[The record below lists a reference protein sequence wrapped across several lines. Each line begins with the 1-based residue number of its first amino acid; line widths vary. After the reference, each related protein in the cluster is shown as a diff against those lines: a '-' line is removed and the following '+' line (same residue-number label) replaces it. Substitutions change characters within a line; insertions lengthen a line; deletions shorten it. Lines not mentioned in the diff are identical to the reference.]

1 MAKFKRG
8 SLTLARQVF
17 NTPQLII
24 SEDLQTIAQYLV
36 NRANGDVIETSLEQR
51 KDIEKEE
58 SLEVLA
64 NYTNED
70 EKQRYFRR
78 LGISPDGKRGYLDVS
93 GTLVAKAGQI
103 DADCMEL
110 TSYEG
115 LYNQF
120 VKQVNEGIQ
129 ELVMEVSS
137 GGGSAFS
144 CFEMAQQVR
153 DLATEKNIKIYAFVD
168 GLAASAAYAWASIAD
183 EIVARKDS
191 ELGSV
196 GVVVQLINNSKML
209 ENIGLT
215 RTFVYNGSQKIPFN
229 AEGEFSPQFLSSL
242 QKKVDKT
249 GLEFNTF
256 VAKNRNMKVEDVIAT
271 QAEVFDAQ
279 QALEVGFADKIMTR
293 KEFYD
298 NYLPTASQ
306 SREVT
311 ILSAKTQTEEK
322 MTDVTT
328 DLSVEQL
335 ASDLATAKETLAST
349 TEQLT
354 TSQEALQLKEADLEK
369 LAADKVELEKQLS
382 ELQSAKEA
390 LETELTNIKADA
402 LQAERKAKL
411 ESVLGSENDQVAT
424 LLTTTAGLEAT
435 AFDAIVSA
443 LEAKVEKEDK
453 EMEELGNSNAKKAT
467 TPSFNDIL
475 AERMKAK
482 NQ

>member
-36 NRANGDVIETSLEQR
+36 NRANGDVIETSLEQG

-70 EKQRYFRR
+70 EKQRYFKR
-78 LGISPDGKRGYLDVS
+78 LGVSPDGKRGYLNVT

-103 DADCMEL
+103 NADCMEL

-279 QALEVGFADKIMTR
+279 QALEV
-293 KEFYD
+293 
-298 NYLPTASQ
+298 
-306 SREVT
+306 
-311 ILSAKTQTEEK
+311 
-322 MTDVTT
+322 
-328 DLSVEQL
+328 
-335 ASDLATAKETLAST
+335 
-349 TEQLT
+349 
-354 TSQEALQLKEADLEK
+354 
-369 LAADKVELEKQLS
+369 
-382 ELQSAKEA
+382 
-390 LETELTNIKADA
+390 
-402 LQAERKAKL
+402 
-411 ESVLGSENDQVAT
+411 
-424 LLTTTAGLEAT
+424 
-435 AFDAIVSA
+435 VS
-443 LEAKVEKEDK
+443 
-453 EMEELGNSNAKKAT
+453 
-467 TPSFNDIL
+467 
-475 AERMKAK
+475 
-482 NQ
+482 